1 MSNITFAPFPIPVV
15 IEGLGDCII
24 VSQTNTGTFED
35 DLWVVAKCD
44 GGQMLHVRTSQMKM
58 HHNQTMGI
66 TKESITERAAGDW
79 LFNPPHSE
87 IIEKKE
93 WDDLLVA
100 KFAGYAEE
108 KIKQHG
114 ASYLPNIL
122 EKFKEKHNIK

>member
-66 TKESITERAAGDW
+66 TKESITE
-79 LFNPPHSE
+79 
-87 IIEKKE
+87 KKE
-93 WDDLLVA
+93 RDDYLACEICGIPHIV
-100 KFAGYAEE
+100 E
-108 KIKQHG
+108 K
-114 ASYLPNIL
+114 L
-122 EKFKEKHNIK
+122 KEKHNIK